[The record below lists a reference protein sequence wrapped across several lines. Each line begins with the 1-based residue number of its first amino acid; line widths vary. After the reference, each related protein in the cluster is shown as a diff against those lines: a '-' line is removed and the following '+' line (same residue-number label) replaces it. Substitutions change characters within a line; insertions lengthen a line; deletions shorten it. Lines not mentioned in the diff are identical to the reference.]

1 MTMGMATNSV
11 SSLCQLTKEASKTSR
26 TSAGKRDGPS
36 TAKSSNKRM
45 KSTNYDPNK
54 EDKEA
59 DYVPITNKASSNL
72 LDENTWEED
81 PRVVAKHRKA
91 FYLKAFPP
99 QSGQRICQVSIKECL
114 HPTMPTT
121 NRTGSYQV
129 CLGELASGHR
139 DSYHAEWSRQD
150 STARL
155 SSQPPNWEQV
165 HSSVSC

>member
-11 SSLCQLTKEASKTSR
+11 SSLCQLTKDASKTSR

-81 PRVVAKHRKA
+81 PRVVDKHRKA

-99 QSGQRICQVSIKECL
+99 PI
-114 HPTMPTT
+114 
-121 NRTGSYQV
+121 RTKN
-129 CLGELASGHR
+129 
-139 DSYHAEWSRQD
+139 
-150 STARL
+150 L
-155 SSQPPNWEQV
+155 SSLNQRVPPSHNADHKPNWII
-165 HSSVSC
+165 SSMSWRIGKWAQRFVPCRMVQTRQHC